1 MRKIKVAQIGV
12 QHDHANVTYRSI
24 THLSDIFEVVGIAVE
39 PDEDSR
45 PNPVAVNG
53 IKDKLYEGHN
63 LMTVEEIFNIPDLD
77 AVIIET
83 NEISS
88 VKYAIMA
95 AERGIAVHLDKPG
108 GIVLADFERL
118 VETVKKNNV
127 PFHTGYMY
135 RYNPAVMEALEIVK
149 SGEIGDVC
157 SVEAQMNC
165 HHSAEKRQW
174 LGNFPGGMMFFLGCH
189 LVDLVINFHGFP
201 EEIVPLNASSGF
213 NGVTADDIGMAVFK
227 YKNGNS
233 FIKTSATEYCGFL
246 RRQLVITGEKGTI
259 EINPIEK
266 YACNTKFDN
275 HTCMMRVSSKEHGVD
290 ISSWH
295 TIGEWKKFELF
306 DRYDNMMKSFAAMVR
321 GEKVN
326 PYTPDY
332 ELEIYKHVLK
342 ACNSKEIV

>member
-108 GIVLADFERL
+108 GIKLEDFERL

-127 PFHTGYMY
+127 PFHLGYMY
-135 RYNPAVMEALEIVK
+135 RYNPAVIEALKIVK
-149 SGEIGDVC
+149 SGEIGNVC

-174 LGNFPGGMMFFLGCH
+174 LKDFPGGMMFFLGCH

-201 EEIVPLNASSGF
+201 EEIVPLNTSTGF
-213 NGVTADDIGMAVFK
+213 DGVTAYDMGMAVFK

-233 FIKTSATEYCGFL
+233 FIKTSAAEHCGFL

-259 EINPIEK
+259 EINPIEM

-275 HTCMMRVSSKEHGVD
+275 HTCKMRVSSKERGVD

-295 TIGEWKKFELF
+295 TIGEWKEFDLF
-306 DRYDNMMKSFAAMVR
+306 DRYNNMMESFAAMVR

-332 ELEIYKHVLK
+332 ELEIYKNVLK
-342 ACNSKEIV
+342 ACNSEEIV

>member
-24 THLSDIFEVVGIAVE
+24 THLSDVFEVVGIAVE

-53 IKDKLYEGHN
+53 IKDKLYDGHN

-108 GIVLADFERL
+108 GIKLADFERL

-127 PFHTGYMY
+127 PFHLGYMY
-135 RYNPAVMEALEIVK
+135 RYNPAVIQAHKVVN
-149 SGEIGDVC
+149 SGEIGEII

-165 HHSAEKRQW
+165 HHNAEKRQW
-174 LGNFPGGMMFFLGCH
+174 LSSFPGGMMFFLGCH
-189 LVDLVINFHGFP
+189 LIDLIYQIQGEPDEVI
-201 EEIVPLNASSGF
+201 PLSTSTGID
-213 NGVTADDIGMAVFK
+213 GLDSEDLGMAVFK
-227 YKNGNS
+227 YKDGVS
-233 FIKTSATEYCGFL
+233 FAKACDDERGGYS
-246 RRQLVITGEKGTI
+246 RRQLVICGEKGTI
-259 EINPIEK
+259 EIRPLEMVYKNSGQ
-266 YACNTKFDN
+266 YT
-275 HTCMMRVSSKEHGVD
+275 VSRENYSD
-290 ISSWH
+290 SWL
-295 TIGEWKKFELF
+295 EPWEESQSEVF
-306 DRYDNMMKSFAAMVR
+306 DRYDGMMRNFAEMVR
-321 GEKVN
+321 GKEN
-326 PYTPDY
+326 PYGYDY
-332 ELEIYKHVLK
+332 ELNLYKLVLR
-342 ACNSKEIV
+342 ACRGIK